1 MFNRII
7 TSNMEIESINK
18 YTSGV
23 WRGILVGII
32 LMFGARFADNCIVSE
47 RIAIELKNKIPP
59 L

>member
-1 MFNRII
+1 V
-7 TSNMEIESINK
+7 EYGEE
-18 YTSGV
+18 YLV
-23 WRGILVGII
+23 GILVGII